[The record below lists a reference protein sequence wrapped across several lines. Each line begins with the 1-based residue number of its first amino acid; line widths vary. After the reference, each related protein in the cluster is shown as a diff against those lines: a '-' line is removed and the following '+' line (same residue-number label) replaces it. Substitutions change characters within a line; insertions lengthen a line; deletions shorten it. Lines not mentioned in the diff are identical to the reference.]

1 MPETNIQVVSIDS
14 TSFVTLNNKSFE
26 KMMITNTGSSDLDFN
41 LVFGDTRLIGE
52 TSVGSTYEAFF
63 FLKGVEVP
71 VGATLE
77 IDGYSPTGIQKT
89 DGTKLTR
96 STSRSATGRNK
107 QDGKIKNL
115 TETLT
120 KVDFSFLVSCTAS
133 DSADIVVI
141 SNVY

>member
-1 MPETNIQVVSIDS
+1 MAESNIQVVSIDS
-14 TSFVTLNNKSFE
+14 TSFVTLNNTGFD

-77 IDGYSPTGIQKT
+77 IDGYSPKGIQKT
-89 DGTKLTR
+89 DGTRLRDTVTKTVVV
-96 STSRSATGRNK
+96 
-107 QDGKIKNL
+107 GKKINTTAVKY
-115 TETLT
+115 
-120 KVDFSFLVSCTAS
+120 SFLVSCSAS
-133 DSADIVVI
+133 DSADIVVV
-141 SNVY
+141 SK